1 VTVGN
6 QQGSSQLREG
16 RSPNSETVK
25 GGDLHSRTPLSS
37 AKVKMGS
44 RAQRVIYGALGVLV
58 LLVVWEVVSRSG
70 SVDARYLPPPTV
82 VFAELARLL
91 LTQQFWQALAKTMT
105 SWAIGLVVVSI
116 AGIVAGFVIG
126 LSPFLKRYTN
136 STIEFLRPIPSVAL
150 IPLAVLVFG
159 VRMESALLLIIYAC
173 FWQMLIQILYGVE
186 DVDPV
191 AIDTA
196 RTYGLNW
203 FARVRYIVWP
213 SSLPYLFTG
222 LRLAA
227 TIALVLAITA
237 ELVIGVPGL
246 GTEITLAQNGARV
259 PTVYALTFATGVL
272 GLIVNLI
279 MRAIE
284 TNALAWHSSIRAE
297 AGK

>member
-1 VTVGN
+1 
-6 QQGSSQLREG
+6 
-16 RSPNSETVK
+16 
-25 GGDLHSRTPLSS
+25 
-37 AKVKMGS
+37 
-44 RAQRVIYGALGVLV
+44 
-58 LLVVWEVVSRSG
+58 
-70 SVDARYLPPPTV
+70 
-82 VFAELARLL
+82 
-91 LTQQFWQALAKTMT
+91 
-105 SWAIGLVVVSI
+105 
-116 AGIVAGFVIG
+116 
-126 LSPFLKRYTN
+126 
-136 STIEFLRPIPSVAL
+136 
-150 IPLAVLVFG
+150 
-159 VRMESALLLIIYAC
+159 
-173 FWQMLIQILYGVE
+173 
-186 DVDPV
+186 V